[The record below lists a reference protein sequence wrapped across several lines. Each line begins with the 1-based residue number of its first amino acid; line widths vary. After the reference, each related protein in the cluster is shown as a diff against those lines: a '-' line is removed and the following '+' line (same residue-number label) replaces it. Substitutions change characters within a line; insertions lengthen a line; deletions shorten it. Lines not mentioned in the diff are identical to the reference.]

1 MTEAYTYS
9 VGELNRLIK
18 ELVEGSGAVAHV
30 QVRGEVS
37 NFKRYP
43 SGHCYF
49 SLKDK
54 TGVLKCVMFRR
65 QALRLTADPVNGA
78 TVVAIGRIGV
88 YERDG
93 AYQLY
98 ADLLVPEGTGD
109 LMQAYEKLKNKLATE
124 GLFDE
129 TRKQPLPAHPQ
140 RIGIITSPAGAAV
153 RDVIIVARNRDS
165 GVRLLLYPVLVQGKG
180 AAAEIAHAIDFMNR
194 KQLAD
199 VLIVGRGGGSME
211 DLWAFNEEPVI
222 EAVFNSNT
230 PVISAVGHETD
241 FTITD
246 FVADLRAPTP
256 SAAAELAVFDI
267 QDFYGNIGQYRM
279 QMNRLMKAKLD
290 IRKQKQEY
298 LKRQLLL
305 LSPQSRIHTKRH
317 FAADK
322 RAATPSQAAEM
333 AVPDSSILLHT
344 VVQSRQRLERALLRQ
359 LDECNAAYL
368 RLAASPLLRDPTR
381 LLERSEERLDKALM
395 RLRQTLPLRLEN
407 RAYRLQQA
415 LRLLQRPERM
425 LLEREQRWQSADKS
439 LRNAAGFWLAG
450 ARRQQEMETNL
461 TRAIEATLRQK
472 QTRLS
477 LLAARLQAVS
487 PLGVLARGYSVT
499 LGESGQLIKSVADVG
514 WGAEIRTKLYDGTI
528 YSVIQ
533 QVERDKDHGNE
544 ENGEKP

>member
-65 QALRLTADPVNGA
+65 QALRLTVDPVNGA

-98 ADLLVPEGTGD
+98 TDLLVPEGTGD
-109 LMQAYEKLKNKLATE
+109 LMQAYEKLKNKLAAE

-153 RDVIIVARNRDS
+153 RDVIIVARSRDS

-211 DLWAFNEEPVI
+211 DLWAFNE
-222 EAVFNSNT
+222 
-230 PVISAVGHETD
+230 
-241 FTITD
+241 
-246 FVADLRAPTP
+246 
-256 SAAAELAVFDI
+256 
-267 QDFYGNIGQYRM
+267 
-279 QMNRLMKAKLD
+279 
-290 IRKQKQEY
+290 
-298 LKRQLLL
+298 
-305 LSPQSRIHTKRH
+305 
-317 FAADK
+317 
-322 RAATPSQAAEM
+322 
-333 AVPDSSILLHT
+333 
-344 VVQSRQRLERALLRQ
+344 
-359 LDECNAAYL
+359 
-368 RLAASPLLRDPTR
+368 
-381 LLERSEERLDKALM
+381 
-395 RLRQTLPLRLEN
+395 
-407 RAYRLQQA
+407 
-415 LRLLQRPERM
+415 
-425 LLEREQRWQSADKS
+425 
-439 LRNAAGFWLAG
+439 
-450 ARRQQEMETNL
+450 
-461 TRAIEATLRQK
+461 
-472 QTRLS
+472 
-477 LLAARLQAVS
+477 
-487 PLGVLARGYSVT
+487 
-499 LGESGQLIKSVADVG
+499 
-514 WGAEIRTKLYDGTI
+514 
-528 YSVIQ
+528 
-533 QVERDKDHGNE
+533 
-544 ENGEKP
+544 

>member
-1 MTEAYTYS
+1 M
-9 VGELNRLIK
+9 
-18 ELVEGSGAVAHV
+18 
-30 QVRGEVS
+30 
-37 NFKRYP
+37 
-43 SGHCYF
+43 
-49 SLKDK
+49 
-54 TGVLKCVMFRR
+54 
-65 QALRLTADPVNGA
+65 
-78 TVVAIGRIGV
+78 
-88 YERDG
+88 
-93 AYQLY
+93 
-98 ADLLVPEGTGD
+98 
-109 LMQAYEKLKNKLATE
+109 
-124 GLFDE
+124 
-129 TRKQPLPAHPQ
+129 
-140 RIGIITSPAGAAV
+140 
-153 RDVIIVARNRDS
+153 ARSRDS

-211 DLWAFNEEPVI
+211 DLWAFNEEPVVRAI
-222 EAVFNSNT
+222 AASQI
-230 PVISAVGHETD
+230 PVISSVGHETD
-241 FTITD
+241 FTL
-246 FVADLRAPTP
+246 AD
-256 SAAAELAVFDI
+256 
-267 QDFYGNIGQYRM
+267 
-279 QMNRLMKAKLD
+279 
-290 IRKQKQEY
+290 
-298 LKRQLLL
+298 
-305 LSPQSRIHTKRH
+305 

-344 VVQSRQRLERALLRQ
+344 VIQSRQRLERALLRQ
-359 LDECNAAYL
+359 IDERNAAYL

-381 LLERSEERLDKALM
+381 LLERSEERLDRALM

-425 LLEREQRWQSADKS
+425 LLEPEQRWQSANKS

-514 WGAEIRTKLYDGTI
+514 WGTEIRTKLYDGTI

>member
-98 ADLLVPEGTGD
+98 TDLLVPEGTGD
-109 LMQAYEKLKNKLATE
+109 LMQAYEKLKNKLAAE

-153 RDVIIVARNRDS
+153 RDVIIVARSRDS

-211 DLWAFNEEPVI
+211 DLWAFNEEPVVRAI
-222 EAVFNSNT
+222 AASQI
-230 PVISAVGHETD
+230 PVISSVGHETD
-241 FTITD
+241 FTL
-246 FVADLRAPTP
+246 AD
-256 SAAAELAVFDI
+256 
-267 QDFYGNIGQYRM
+267 
-279 QMNRLMKAKLD
+279 
-290 IRKQKQEY
+290 
-298 LKRQLLL
+298 
-305 LSPQSRIHTKRH
+305 

-333 AVPDSSILLHT
+333 AVPDSSILLRT

-461 TRAIEATLRQK
+461 TRAIEAALRQK

-544 ENGEKP
+544 EDGEKP